1 MFKNKPRL
9 VTPLIP
15 NILCPKILIL
25 VSSLNFSTDFTMS
38 PIMVCVSSLT
48 KKKVKPENS
57 SVGNHLIFCNQLASY
72 DDISIPTCENK
83 TFLLQL
89 KESQLAIIDQPS
101 LNRDI
106 TSPQLYLFEK
116 P

>member
-1 MFKNKPRL
+1 M
-9 VTPLIP
+9 TSLIP

-25 VSSLNFSTDFTMS
+25 VSSLNFSVDFTMS

-57 SVGNHLIFCNQLASY
+57 SVGNHLIFCNHLASY

-83 TFLLQL
+83 KSLLQL